1 VIIENE
7 VMKEKEIV
15 AEALAGNDSA
25 KRSLYDLHIRYMTG
39 VCARY
44 ISDYEDVKDVLQN
57 SYMKVFSSLASFEY
71 RGAGSLKAWIARI
84 VVNESLGHLRQ
95 HDRLSFGPIDDDV
108 ENMAEEEPSVPQLPP
123 ELIHSLI
130 RKLPDGY
137 RTIFNLY
144 VFEERTH
151 REIARL
157 LGISENTSASQFHRA
172 RKLLLKNIRQYT
184 TLANQGSTL

>member
-1 VIIENE
+1 
-7 VMKEKEIV
+7 MKEKEIV
-15 AEALAGNDSA
+15 AKALAGNDRA

-44 ISDYEDVKDVLQN
+44 ISDYEDIKDVLQN

-84 VVNESLGHLRQ
+84 VVNESLRHLRQ
-95 HDRLSFGPIDDDV
+95 HDRLSFGPIDNDV
-108 ENMAEEEPSVPQLPP
+108 ENMAEEEPPVPQLPP
-123 ELIHSLI
+123 ELIHTLI

-151 REIARL
+151 KEIARL
-157 LGISENTSASQFHRA
+157 LGISENTSASPFHRA
-172 RKLLLKNIRQYT
+172 RKLLLKNIRQYK
-184 TLANQGSTL
+184 TLTNQGSTL

>member
-1 VIIENE
+1 MIIDNE

-15 AEALAGNDSA
+15 AKALAGNDRA

-44 ISDYEDVKDVLQN
+44 ISDYEDIKDVLQN

-84 VVNESLGHLRQ
+84 VVNESLRHLRQ
-95 HDRLSFGPIDDDV
+95 HDRLSFGPIDNDV
-108 ENMAEEEPSVPQLPP
+108 ENMAEEEPPVPQLPP
-123 ELIHSLI
+123 ELIHTLI

-151 REIARL
+151 KEIARL

-172 RKLLLKNIRQYT
+172 RKLLLKNIRQYK
-184 TLANQGSTL
+184 TLTNQGSTL

>member
-1 VIIENE
+1 
-7 VMKEKEIV
+7 MKEKEIV
-15 AEALAGNDSA
+15 AKALAGNDRA

-44 ISDYEDVKDVLQN
+44 ISDYEDIKDVLQN

-84 VVNESLGHLRQ
+84 VVNESLRHLRQ
-95 HDRLSFGPIDDDV
+95 HDRLTFGPIDNDV
-108 ENMAEEEPSVPQLPP
+108 ENMAEEEPPVPQLPP
-123 ELIHSLI
+123 ELIHTLI

-151 REIARL
+151 KEIARL

-172 RKLLLKNIRQYT
+172 RKLLLKNIRQYK
-184 TLANQGSTL
+184 TLTNQGSTL